1 MRIACLRVADKAH
14 TMPLMP
20 QRFYDRIIQH
30 LARQGKPPAKI
41 RQLAQAMGI
50 AQGEYG
56 DFRKAVKS
64 LAKTGRIVLGSTSAL
79 TLPQPGR
86 TMVGRFRA
94 NPKGFGF
101 IIPDQPNA
109 HGDLFIPPGQ
119 AGGAVTG
126 DTVVARVYK
135 EGHRDGK
142 MIYRGRIVEIVSR
155 GQSRFV
161 GELCR
166 ELSRW
171 FVRPDG
177 NTLHVPI
184 FVGDPKAKRARVGD
198 KVVVE
203 ITEYPTDKSDA
214 RGVIVRVLGPRGDPG
229 VETQSIICQYQ
240 LPDEFPV
247 EVTEAAAAAV
257 AAFDPRKAARNRK
270 DLRDLTVIT
279 IDPATARDFDD
290 AISLDQIGDGGWE
303 LGVHIADVAHFVRP
317 GDPLDREAH
326 KRATSVYFPNHVIP
340 MLPEVLSNGVCSLQE
355 RRPRLTKSAFIT
367 YDAHGHRTATR
378 FANTVIH
385 STKRLTY
392 EQATGILDG
401 KVGRIS
407 AKVVALVRRME
418 ALARLIQRRRV
429 EAGMLSL
436 DLPDPELILDD
447 DGKVTG
453 VEPADTSYSHTII
466 EMFMVEA
473 NEAVAELLAGLGVP
487 NLRRVHP
494 PPDEGAAEPLSRFL
508 AALDLPALKSMDRL
522 AIQALLRR
530 VTGRPEAQAVNFAVL
545 RSMQQALYQPSDDGH
560 FALASEDY
568 AHFTSPIRRY
578 PDLTIHRLFDDY
590 VTGGLTR
597 KRRPPDLRPLEV
609 VEGRGKRCSNIPRR
623 ADAAARELVTVFILQ
638 LLAEKLGDEYDGMVT
653 GVANFGVFVQLTDYF
668 LDGLLRFEDLPDDW
682 WEADVAAGCVI
693 GQRSGIQLRIGDRLR
708 VRTAAI
714 DLSNRKLDLAL
725 VGDLR
730 KVGRRAPQPAKAGRR
745 SAPKRKAAARR
756 PTSKPTKSPKGQP
769 KSRPKVKRPKGSGK
783 KRSVKKRR
791 GPQ

>member
-1 MRIACLRVADKAH
+1 
-14 TMPLMP
+14 MP
-20 QRFYDRIIQH
+20 QRFYDRITKHI
-30 LARQGKPPAKI
+30 ARQGKQPAKI

-64 LAKTGRIVLGSTSAL
+64 LAKTGRIVLGSANAL

-86 TMVGRFRA
+86 TMVGRYRA

-101 IIPDQPNA
+101 VIPDQPNA
-109 HGDLFIPPGQ
+109 HGDLYVPRGQ

-126 DTVVARVYK
+126 DTVVARVFK
-135 EGHRDGK
+135 EGHRGGK

-155 GQSRFV
+155 GQSKFV
-161 GELCR
+161 GELCH

-184 FVGDPKAKRARVGD
+184 FVGDPKAKRARAGD

-240 LPDEFPV
+240 LPDEFP
-247 EVTEAAAAAV
+247 EAVTQAAAAAV
-257 AAFDPRKAARNRK
+257 ATFDPRRAARDRD

-290 AISLDQIGDGGWE
+290 AISLEPTGHGGWE
-303 LGVHIADVAHFVRP
+303 LGVHIADVAYFVRP
-317 GDPLDREAH
+317 GEPLDTEAH
-326 KRATSVYFPNHVIP
+326 KRATSVYFPHHVIP

-367 YDAHGHRTATR
+367 YNAQGHRTATR

-392 EQATGILDG
+392 EQATRMLDG
-401 KVGRIS
+401 KVGRV
-407 AKVVALVRRME
+407 APKVVDLVRQME
-418 ALARLIQRRRV
+418 VLARLIRQRRI

-436 DLPDPELILDD
+436 DLPSPELILDD

-453 VEPADTSYSHTII
+453 VESADTSFSHTII

-508 AALDLPALKSMDRL
+508 AALGLPALKTMDRM

-530 VTGRPEAQAVNFAVL
+530 VAGRPEAQAVNYAVL
-545 RSMQQALYQPSDDGH
+545 RSLQQAVYEPGSDGH
-560 FALASEDY
+560 FALAGEDY
-568 AHFTSPIRRY
+568 VHFTSPIRRY

-590 VTGGLTR
+590 VTGRLTR
-597 KRRPPDLRPLEV
+597 KRRPTELPSLEA
-609 VEGRGKRCSNIPRR
+609 VEELGKHCSNNQRR
-623 ADAAARELVTVFILQ
+623 AEAAERELIAVFILQ
-638 LLAEKLGDEYDGMVT
+638 LLAKDLGNEYDGMVT

-725 VGDLR
+725 VSGLR
-730 KVGRRAPQPAKAGRR
+730 KAARRSPAPARAPSRAQAKTDRR
-745 SAPKRKAAARR
+745 PAPKRKAADRR
-756 PTSKPTKSPKGQP
+756 PRSKPPKGPTGRTKSKPKP
-769 KSRPKVKRPKGSGK
+769 KSKSKVKRPEGGGK
-783 KRSVKKRR
+783 KPSVKKRR
-791 GPQ
+791 RSR